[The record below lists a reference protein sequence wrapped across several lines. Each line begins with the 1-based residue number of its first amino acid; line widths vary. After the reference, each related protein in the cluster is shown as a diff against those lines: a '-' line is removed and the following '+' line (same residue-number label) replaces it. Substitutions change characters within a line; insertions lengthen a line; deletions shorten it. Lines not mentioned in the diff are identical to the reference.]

1 MWLEDEPIAWPSSVS
16 LYYVSRLA
24 SEQVKVVL
32 TGEGSDELFGGYAR
46 YGATLRNQRWMRW
59 YGVAPARLE
68 TACENRLL
76 RRACSPAKLAGR
88 SSTLRSAA
96 RTAFSRS
103 FSIISIARFP
113 YQTYL
118 DRWEQRASSSPLARM
133 LFADQKTYLVELL
146 MKQDQISMA
155 ASIESRVPFL
165 DHPFVEF
172 AAQVPDEL
180 KIRGRQANLLPADI
194 IYRRK
199 MGFPTPIPQWLP
211 GDQAAG
217 LFTLLRDPNSLL
229 AAYANPSA
237 VEQLIARHQ

>member
-1 MWLEDEPIAWPSSVS
+1 VWHEDEPIAWPSSVS

-59 YGVAPARLE
+59 YGVVPARLE

-165 DHPFVEF
+165 DHPFRG
-172 AAQVPDEL
+172 
-180 KIRGRQANLLPADI
+180 IRGAGP
-194 IYRRK
+194 RRTQDSR
-199 MGFPTPIPQWLP
+199 PP
-211 GDQAAG
+211 GQVHIEESRG
-217 LFTLLRDPNSLL
+217 
-229 AAYANPSA
+229 
-237 VEQLIARHQ
+237 